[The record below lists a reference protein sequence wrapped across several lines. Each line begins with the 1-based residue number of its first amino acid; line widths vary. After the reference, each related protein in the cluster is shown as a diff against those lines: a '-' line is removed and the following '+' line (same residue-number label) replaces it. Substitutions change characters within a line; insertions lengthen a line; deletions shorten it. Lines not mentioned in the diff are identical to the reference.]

1 MKLFFSTLL
10 CIFLFNR
17 NENEFLL
24 LFQNRNYADTSPIQ
38 WLAKQ
43 QSNNFRLYN
52 SNNKFA
58 KKIFSSLWWIVW
70 SEQNSQLKQF
80 MLNISKLWRKCQLLF
95 SACWDIWQ
103 TKCFSDNDHEL
114 LSTFSEFYRQLFF
127 FANLIISVIEMSNN
141 KSNC

>member
-1 MKLFFSTLL
+1 
-10 CIFLFNR
+10 
-17 NENEFLL
+17 
-24 LFQNRNYADTSPIQ
+24 
-38 WLAKQ
+38 
-43 QSNNFRLYN
+43 
-52 SNNKFA
+52 
-58 KKIFSSLWWIVW
+58 
-70 SEQNSQLKQF
+70 